1 MDATERAYMERMQDA
16 HAAIIARCME
26 WTSRLRIRPHGVC
39 TTVDVLRFVDEIQ
52 GMAGRAID
60 SPPPWGGQ

>member
-1 MDATERAYMERMQDA
+1 MQDA